1 MGIPARE
8 IGKGTEANLLW
19 QISFQLEQI
28 IGQLGQINANFSTTT
43 TTTTAP

>member
-19 QISFQLEQI
+19 QISKQLEQI
-28 IGQLGQINANFSTTT
+28 NFQLGQLNANFTTT
-43 TTTTAP
+43 TTTTTTP

>member
-19 QISFQLEQI
+19 QISLQLKQI
-28 IGQLGQINANFSTTT
+28 IGQLGQINANFTTT
-43 TTTTAP
+43 TTTTTTP